1 MILLKKSI
9 ERKINVMEQKSR
21 AKSGTLRICLTAVFM
36 ALNVAVS
43 SFGIPMPGSGHLYL
57 CDVVI
62 CIAAIILDPV
72 SAFLVGGVGSFLG
85 DLFFYPAAMVVSLFT
100 HGLQAVAV
108 SLFSRYTFRSKPWL
122 GSLIGVS
129 VGAIIMAIG
138 YFLGA
143 AFVYS
148 TIESAIANI
157 PYELAQSTFGAVC
170 SMLICYKCGVLK
182 LAERMGMYKRPNEKK
197 KEEESSQSNA

>member
-1 MILLKKSI
+1 
-9 ERKINVMEQKSR
+9 
-21 AKSGTLRICLTAVFM
+21 
-36 ALNVAVS
+36 
-43 SFGIPMPGSGHLYL
+43 MPGSGHLYL

>member
-1 MILLKKSI
+1 MEAKTKS
-9 ERKINVMEQKSR
+9 N
-21 AKSGTLRICLTAVFM
+21 TLRICMTAVFM
-36 ALNVAVS
+36 ALNIAVS

-62 CIAAIILDPV
+62 CVAAIILDPI

-85 DLFFYPAAMVVSLFT
+85 DLFFYPAAMFVSLIT
-100 HGLQAVAV
+100 HGLQAVV
-108 SLFSRYTFRSKPWL
+108 ISLMSRHVFRSKPWL
-122 GSLIGVS
+122 GSLIGVA
-129 VGAIIMAIG
+129 VGAIVMAVG

-157 PYELAQSTFGAVC
+157 PYELSQSTFGAVC
-170 SMLICYKCGVLK
+170 SMLLCYKCGILNF
-182 LAERMGMYKRPNEKK
+182 AEKTGIYKRPQPQGEQSSGSSD
-197 KEEESSQSNA
+197 KETQSENK